1 MITIRVFFFK
11 GGRFFCEQRW
21 LAHFFCCNLRAL
33 FFPSQMRRRVV
44 VTGVGL
50 VTPLSALGARE
61 TWEALLA
68 CRTGVR
74 SLIED
79 DMPPVRIWIL
89 SSSFG
94 RKTSSSLSLNLL

>member
-1 MITIRVFFFK
+1 M
-11 GGRFFCEQRW
+11 
-21 LAHFFCCNLRAL
+21 
-33 FFPSQMRRRVV
+33 
-44 VTGVGL
+44 TGVGL

-74 SLIED
+74 SLTED

-89 SSSFG
+89 SKSTFDQK
-94 RKTSSSLSLNLL
+94 RRSSLSPFFPY

>member
-1 MITIRVFFFK
+1 
-11 GGRFFCEQRW
+11 
-21 LAHFFCCNLRAL
+21 
-33 FFPSQMRRRVV
+33 MRRRVV

-74 SLIED
+74 SLTED
-79 DMPPVRIWIL
+79 DMPPVRL
-89 SSSFG
+89 K
-94 RKTSSSLSLNLL
+94 RELNFLFS

>member
-1 MITIRVFFFK
+1 MMIAYFFVFK
-11 GGRFFCEQRW
+11 GGRFSCVRVKSKW
-21 LAHFFCCNLRAL
+21 LAHFFSFSLLKR
-33 FFPSQMRRRVV
+33 QMRRRVV

-74 SLIED
+74 SLTED
-79 DMPPVRIWIL
+79 DMPPVRL
-89 SSSFG
+89 K
-94 RKTSSSLSLNLL
+94 RELNFLVS